1 MKRRAVLILLG
12 VAAIAGC
19 GGTHTTKPADTGS
32 RNVTKPFERPIVVS
46 LKGSPSGTA
55 QLRRLVS
62 KQTSVSLKLSRDAG
76 KGLSASL
83 ERGSCGAAKG
93 LQVAKPLGAVRQ
105 RSESWSVTASLTQL
119 TASPLALVLR
129 RGGKVVACGTVRQA

>member
-1 MKRRAVLILLG
+1 VVKRRAVLLLG
-12 VAAIAGC
+12 VAAVAGC
-19 GGTHTTKPADTGS
+19 GGTHTTKPANTGS

-55 QLRRLVS
+55 QLRRLVN
-62 KQTSVSLKLSRDAG
+62 KQTSVSLKLSHVAG
-76 KGLSASL
+76 KGLTASL

-93 LQVAKPLGAVRQ
+93 LRVAKPLGAVRQ

-129 RGGKVVACGTVRQA
+129 RAGKVVACGTVRQA